1 MSVSQWLIEHGYVWM
16 LNVHWLFLLLVSAI
30 ALVPSFKKW
39 TVKDWL
45 ALASLFV
52 LVGSLLRT
60 QPYFQAHVYNDE
72 FYYASIGKNI
82 AQNGRTCPLVYIN
95 NWHEVKQFDHFQPP
109 YPQGWP
115 YLIGLCHKMFIYA
128 NAKAD
133 LWPIWYQ
140 AALLNKLLLAGSI
153 AALFVLL
160 RFLYPLFSAWAI
172 SAVVAFLPFLLHLAQ
187 GASAE
192 LATLSALILFAL
204 AWFCCSRSFTWLNV
218 LWLALSGAWLTQM
231 RPEGAVALALA
242 AFVYVC
248 LAGRSC
254 FSKAMFAWQ
263 KIVVA
268 FCIFVLFSWSALW
281 AVLVHPSQLDHH
293 FVALARPGLTIW
305 QNRALNLYNDGFYFI
320 KNQSWPLALT
330 ILAVIALIAA
340 APNVGIFKFI
350 SLSKKETKTASII
363 HWQAEI
369 IWGAALWL
377 ALFTLFF
384 AWYPFG
390 DYACVYSF
398 DSWRFAYVVVV
409 PMAGLAAYG
418 FTWLWQKKLASRL
431 IACLLIAMALTPYFL
446 KAASFSTP
454 MQTDYESFLQ
464 NSVQTAA
471 YNGVPLVL
479 PDSHLF
485 CPVVYRLGGQ
495 AYVVEGLADYDFQ
508 KLEKWRLSWPK
519 KCQIMVVCLYKDKD
533 DSYNLELWDGWK
545 VNLLSQEPIT
555 GTGLFLFQKDL

>member
-1 MSVSQWLIEHGYVWM
+1 MSVSQWLIEHGYVWI
-16 LNVHWLFLLLVSAI
+16 LNIHLLLLLSVSAV
-30 ALVPSFKKW
+30 ALMPSFKKW

-45 ALASLFV
+45 AFTSLFV
-52 LVGSLLRT
+52 LVGSLLYT

-72 FYYASIGKNI
+72 FYYASTGKNI

-95 NWHEVKQFDHFQPP
+95 SCDEVKRFNYFQPP

-115 YLIGLCHKMFIYA
+115 YLIGVCHKIFFYA
-128 NAKAD
+128 KSGTA

-160 RFLYPLFSAWAI
+160 RFLYPLPSAWGI
-172 SAVVAFLPFLLHLAQ
+172 SVVLAFLPFLLHLAQ

-192 LATLSALILFAL
+192 LATLNALIIFAL
-204 AWFCCSRSFTWLNV
+204 AWLCCSHSFTWLNM

-231 RPEGAVALALA
+231 RPEGAIALALA
-242 AFVYVC
+242 ALVYVC
-248 LAGRSC
+248 LTWRSC
-254 FSKAMFAWQ
+254 FSKAVFAWQ

-281 AVLVHPSQLDHH
+281 AVFVHPSQLDHH

-305 QNRALNLYNDGFYFI
+305 QNRALNLYNNGFYFI
-320 KNQSWPLALT
+320 KNQGWPLTLT
-330 ILAVIALIAA
+330 ILAVIALVVA
-340 APNVGIFKFI
+340 APHVR
-350 SLSKKETKTASII
+350 SLSQKEAKAQFAVTVN
-363 HWQAEI
+363 WQAKAV
-369 IWGAALWL
+369 WGSALWL
-377 ALFTLFF
+377 ALFTLFL

-409 PMAGLAAYG
+409 PMAGLSAYG
-418 FTWLWQKKLASRL
+418 FTWLWQKKWASRL
-431 IACLLIAMALTPYFL
+431 LACLLTVIALTPYFL
-446 KAASFSTP
+446 QTASFCSP
-454 MQTDYESFLQ
+454 MQTNYESFLQ

-471 YNGVPLVL
+471 YNGVPLIL

-485 CPVVYRLGGQ
+485 CPVVYHLGGQ
-495 AYVVEGLADYDFQ
+495 AYVVEGLADYDLQ
-508 KLEKWRLSWPK
+508 KLTKWRSSWPK
-519 KCQIMVVCLYKDKD
+519 NRKIMVVCLYKDKD
-533 DSYNLELWDGWK
+533 DNYNLELWDGWK